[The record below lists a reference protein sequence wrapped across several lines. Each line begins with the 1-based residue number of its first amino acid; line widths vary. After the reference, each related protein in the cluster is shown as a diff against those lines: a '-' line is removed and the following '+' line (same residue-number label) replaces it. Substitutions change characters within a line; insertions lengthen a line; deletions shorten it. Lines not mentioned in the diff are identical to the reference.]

1 MDEELFAACGMN
13 CRICSG
19 YLAMK
24 NDLITKGLNERYSSG
39 CRLRAGKLCAFAKRC
54 ELLKNGQLNYCY
66 ECGKFPCENVKPL
79 DKRYVKHY
87 HMSMIENHDYIKE
100 HGMEAFLAKE
110 AEKWE
115 CPDCGGVISCHNG
128 ICHSCGVEKLKTL
141 QEVRDWT
148 SG

>member
-1 MDEELFAACGMN
+1 MNEKLIATCGMN
-13 CRICSG
+13 CGICVG

-24 NDLITKGLNERYSSG
+24 NDLKTKGVNDRYCAG
-39 CRLRAGKLCAFAKRC
+39 CRSKSGKLCAFVKRC
-54 ELLKNGQLNYCY
+54 ELLKSGQLNYCY
-66 ECGKFPCENVKPL
+66 ECGKFPCENIKPL

-100 HGMEAFLAKE
+100 HGMAAFLAKE
-110 AEKWE
+110 AEKWK
-115 CPDCGGVISCHNG
+115 CPDCSGVISCHNG

-148 SG
+148 RG